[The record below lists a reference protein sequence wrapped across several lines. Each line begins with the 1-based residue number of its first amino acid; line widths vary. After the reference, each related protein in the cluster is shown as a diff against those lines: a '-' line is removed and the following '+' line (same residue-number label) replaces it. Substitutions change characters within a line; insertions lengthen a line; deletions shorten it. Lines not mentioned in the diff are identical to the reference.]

1 MEKSSFLGHLQE
13 LRSRILKSLVVILTC
28 FLALVYFSNDIY
40 LMLSEPLLS
49 FLPDDSSMIATE
61 VASPFLTPL
70 KLTFYVSLLLSM
82 PFLLNQI
89 WKFIAPGMY
98 ENEKSLSFLLML
110 SSLILFYLGVLFT
123 YFLVLPLVFSFF
135 TAAAPDG
142 ILIMTDISRYLDFV
156 LSMMFAFSIAF
167 EIPVFIFLLIWS
179 GISSSEGL
187 RSKRP
192 YVIIACFTVGM
203 LVTPPDV
210 ISQSLLAIP
219 AWILFELGIVM
230 ANLLVNKKE
239 EKL

>member
-179 GISSSEGL
+179 GISSSESL

-192 YVIIACFTVGM
+192 YVIIGRFTVGM

-230 ANLLVNKKE
+230 ANLFVKKTE